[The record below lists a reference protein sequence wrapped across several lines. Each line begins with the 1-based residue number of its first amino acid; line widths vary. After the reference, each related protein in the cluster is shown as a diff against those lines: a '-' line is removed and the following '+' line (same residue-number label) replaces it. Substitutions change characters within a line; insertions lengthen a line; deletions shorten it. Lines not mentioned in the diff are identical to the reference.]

1 MNRKITEIVTVLMI
15 ITVFASITQAGSI
28 WAKRDKDMKSLY
40 ADDTARKIGD
50 VLTVVISETTKID
63 SKVKRMLEKTTQRSV
78 SWDGKLGINH
88 ILPSVPGISI
98 DTGDGSSQK
107 LDGQADYKDER
118 TVEDKI
124 TVVVEDIQPNGN
136 LVVLGTIQ
144 RDIAGDKQTVQLG
157 GVVRPS
163 DITFDNTVQSSQVAD
178 FYMVMKN
185 KGVSDTYNKVG
196 WLGQILDFLWPF

>member
-1 MNRKITEIVTVLMI
+1 MMVIA
-15 ITVFASITQAGSI
+15 VFASAAQAGSI

-136 LVVLGTIQ
+136 LVVIGTIQ

-185 KGVSDTYNKVG
+185 KGVRFSITSFQQY
-196 WLGQILDFLWPF
+196 ISFC